1 MLKLY
6 DECIQSCK
14 SLLDHSISTK
24 EVNSVHQFEA
34 KALFHLYSSQLIV
47 TGASKVREWSPE
59 VLKIIRKV
67 IRLLTVIRRSGSF
80 DEELSRMLDIS
91 LMDHLPATQSRSNVE
106 TCLLC
111 LKWGKLEKSH
121 IIPAAIF
128 RDFVSGVSRPTS
140 NKVILTNFQSENW
153 KYAAPGQMAVYM
165 LCKDCEGKLSK
176 LENNFLTK
184 FFRQVYDPSNP
195 EKLQQQHH
203 IKYGSWLYQFAA
215 SLMFRG
221 IAKCFS
227 SDRIEISNHI
237 QVHDVWSKFRQILQ
251 ASELASSELEEH
263 VMPAIFLIVLPT
275 QTYPRF
281 ENLDFVR
288 WCKEDLLIQTIVA
301 KNLGSQQSRAG
312 GTAVHFVVKLGI
324 FLFLTSFDDF
334 VTATMPDSVHIHYGD
349 NFYVVKEDQD
359 RYTTIPQDFI
369 LKHIAEN
376 ECLGAKRHRIL
387 AKRQGSDT
395 IKPSV
400 HQEKTYTA
408 SIDVTGE
415 TSTPTFPEI
424 FNLLPPKFDIKMP
437 MKSQISSCSLSAE
450 KVTVPD
456 DHHIVLH
463 STFVTSEDTTMLL
476 IGFSGK
482 QPFCLMCISSPG
494 SMQKQGFYFS
504 LADLHIAEVLPG
516 SPKSLLSSL
525 KSQFGAPSTKLLTV
539 SLMLKGFYHSYS
551 FLHWYQSFR

>member
-6 DECIQSCK
+6 DECIQSCE
-14 SLLDHSISTK
+14 SLLDHSVSTK
-24 EVNSVHQFEA
+24 EANAVHQFEA
-34 KALFHLYSSQLIV
+34 KALFHLYSSQLVI

-59 VLKIIRKV
+59 LLKIIRKV
-67 IRLLTVIRRSGSF
+67 IRLLMVIRRSGSF
-80 DEELSRMLDIS
+80 DEEHSRMLDIS
-91 LMDHLPATQSRSNVE
+91 LMDHLPATQSRSDIE

-111 LKWGKLEKSH
+111 LKRGKLEKSH

-140 NKVILTNFQSENW
+140 NKVILTNFLSENW

-176 LENNFLTK
+176 YENNFLIK

-195 EKLQQQHH
+195 DKLQQQQL

-227 SDRIEISNHI
+227 SDRTEISNHV
-237 QVHDVWSKFRQILQ
+237 QVYDIWSKFRQILQ
-251 ASELASSELEEH
+251 ASELASSESEEH
-263 VMPAIFLIVLPT
+263 VMPAIFLIMLPT
-275 QTYPRF
+275 QTYPKF
-281 ENLDFVR
+281 KNLDFVR
-288 WCKEDLLIQTIVA
+288 WCREDLLIQTIVA
-301 KNLGSQQSRAG
+301 KSLGSQQSQAG

-334 VTATMPDSVHIHYGD
+334 VTATLPDSVRIHYGD
-349 NFYVVKEDQD
+349 KFYVEEDQD

-369 LKHIAEN
+369 LKQIAEN

-395 IKPSV
+395 IKPSIY
-400 HQEKTYTA
+400 QERTYTT
-408 SIDVTGE
+408 SIDITGQ

-437 MKSQISSCSLSAE
+437 VKLQISSCGLSTK
-450 KVTVPD
+450 KVTVPH

-463 STFVTSEDTTMLL
+463 STFVTDEDTTLL
-476 IGFSGK
+476 IGFTEK

-525 KSQFGAPSTKLLTV
+525 KSQFGAPSTKLIIL
-539 SLMLKGFYHSYS
+539 SLMLKGFYHSSS